1 MKGWLFLV
9 IAIVGEVIAT
19 SALKSSEGFTKLAP
33 SAVVIIGYGIA
44 FYFLSLVLKSIPV
57 GVAYA
62 VWSGLGVVIITAI
75 AWLLHGQK
83 LDAWGFVGM
92 GLIIAAFLLALMIEQ
107 STHHWNISAPFK
119 INLMPNGVLAVSL
132 DMQTQA

>member
-33 SAVVIIGYGIA
+33 SAVVIMVNGSH
-44 FYFLSLVLKSIPV
+44 FNFLSLGSESTCR
-57 GVAYA
+57 VAYA
-62 VWSGLGVVIITAI
+62 VWSGTRRRSYYSHCLVAFMGK
-75 AWLLHGQK
+75 Q

-92 GLIIAAFLLALMIEQ
+92 GLIIAAFC
-107 STHHWNISAPFK
+107 SPDPHRGSRCGGRRHGD
-119 INLMPNGVLAVSL
+119 GVRAF
-132 DMQTQA
+132 